1 MSLSVLLRHRFPS
14 VQMDM
19 AFEVPTPGV
28 TVLFGP
34 SGAGKSTII
43 ICGRGPAAAGRVPH
57 RGR

>member
-1 MSLSVLLRHRFPS
+1 MSLSVRLRHRFPS

-34 SGAGKSTII
+34 SGVRQVHDHFGCRRT
-43 ICGRGPAAAGRVPH
+43 AAAG
-57 RGR
+57 